1 VLKAS
6 SKPNSIKS
14 LFLYYI
20 FASSRRSTGMTFGQK
35 GEQKWFD
42 HLSEKKTSS
51 DILTSDPKMGKMD
64 ETEKEF
70 QPPPFYDVE
79 YLTEF

>member
-1 VLKAS
+1 
-6 SKPNSIKS
+6 
-14 LFLYYI
+14 
-20 FASSRRSTGMTFGQK
+20 MTFGQK

-42 HLSEKKTSS
+42 HLSEKNTSS